1 MKGEWCYFKSYLNK
15 ETCNKIIQDVQLLPW
30 QDGLI
35 GNGEGQEVKQ
45 DDYRRSK
52 IKFIHDGDWRFQYI
66 FDFLWKTALI
76 ANKDFF
82 QFHVS
87 RLNYIQ
93 FAEYDASY
101 LGEYKDHHDVF
112 WLNGD
117 DFYHRK
123 LSCTIQLSDPSE
135 YEGGDLELI
144 GVNNEPLKEDIR
156 MQGTVTY
163 FPSFMRHKV
172 TPVTRGRRYSLTAW
186 FEGRKWT

>member
-1 MKGEWCYFKSYLNK
+1 MKGEWCYFKSYLNRDL
-15 ETCNKIIQDVQLLPW
+15 CNKIIQDVQVLPW

-52 IKFIHDGDWRFQYI
+52 IKFIHEEWRFQYI
-66 FDFLWKTALI
+66 FDFLWKTALS

-87 RLNYIQ
+87 RLNYVQ

-123 LSCTIQLSDPSE
+123 LSCVVQLSDPSD
-135 YEGGDLELI
+135 YDGGNLELTDS
-144 GVNNEPLKEDIR
+144 GFKPLAEDIR
-156 MQGTVTY
+156 MQGSITY
-163 FPSFMRHKV
+163 FPSFMRHRV